1 MGAALQQE
9 GRLDPSQGLSAN
21 RAISAA
27 ASKTNWSLFLSM
39 LWFSNIFFILWVGWG
54 LSELI
59 AGWSKWIKQVN
70 ICRRQIA
77 NNVVTNGRKPSYC
90 SPCHFHK
97 LTTRPQLDDILISRK
112 PLLHNKMFI
121 RFKTYIFCNSFKQKF
136 IFITLGFN
144 VSGSIK
150 VSKMGSRNDW
160 SVAVGADDQKIIM
173 SEVLYTIDIGQIP
186 KIGWD
191 AVGRWTGWA
200 VLEGKVEEEEVGG
213 GGGRG
218 LIRRWLLWAEQAS
231 GLRLS
236 SERRSARPRPRAA
249 RRPGA
254 GAGWKLGALKPIS
267 VQWEERGGE
276 GHPWGELSNKVD
288 CMLKT
293 RWGNYIDW

>member
-1 MGAALQQE
+1 
-9 GRLDPSQGLSAN
+9 
-21 RAISAA
+21 
-27 ASKTNWSLFLSM
+27 M
-39 LWFSNIFFILWVGWG
+39 LRSSNIFHPLGGWG

-59 AGWSKWIKQVN
+59 AERSKWIKQVN

-97 LTTRPQLDDILISRK
+97 LTRPQLDDILISRK

-121 RFKTYIFCNSFKQKF
+121 RFKTYIFSNSFKQKF